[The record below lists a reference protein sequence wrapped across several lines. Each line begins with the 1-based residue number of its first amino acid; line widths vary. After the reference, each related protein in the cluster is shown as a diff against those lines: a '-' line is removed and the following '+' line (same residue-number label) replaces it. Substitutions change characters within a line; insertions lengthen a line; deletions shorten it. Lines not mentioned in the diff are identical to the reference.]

1 MGETLL
7 DPIRAAVERRA
18 IAPAAMAVRI
28 VPSALG
34 ERAEVTGAA
43 AMQLTRAPQALAERL
58 ATRG

>member
-1 MGETLL
+1 
-7 DPIRAAVERRA
+7 
-18 IAPAAMAVRI
+18 

-58 ATRG
+58 G